1 VANQTQREEIEKQLS
16 AFTRYLRENGLKMTR
31 QRELLVRTFLD
42 AEGHLSAEELFELTR
57 RRDAKLGYATVFR
70 TLKAMVECGVARETD
85 FSDGRTRFEK
95 HLRKPDHHHIVCQ
108 SCGKAIEFFSPE
120 LEELEERIVARYH
133 VKPIRQK
140 FQIYGICEDCQG
152 PESKKK
158 KESENYDADL
168 IFARDA
174 LRIAMETEQRGVT
187 FYTTAAENSTHPSTR
202 RAFLDMLEEEKG
214 HFRHLEVEW
223 NRLLKENPGITD
235 APVFLHFDFDALQR
249 IFPSREAVLRKI
261 KGNLSEVEAL
271 EMAMDMELEAYSFF
285 NEYAEKFKDTKGRD
299 IFLQFAEEE
308 QEHYQLI
315 KRELDRLQ
323 ESEATA
329 KIPKE

>member
-1 VANQTQREEIEKQLS
+1 MAKETQREEIEKQLA
-16 AFTRYLRENGLKMTR
+16 AFTSYLRDNGLKMTR
-31 QRELLVRTFLD
+31 QRELLVRTFLG
-42 AEGHLSAEELFELTR
+42 AEGHLSAEELFDLTR
-57 RRDAKLGYATVFR
+57 RRDARLGYATVFR

-95 HLRKPDHHHIVCQ
+95 HFRKPDHHHIICQ

-133 VKPIRQK
+133 VKPIKQK
-140 FQIYGICEDCQG
+140 FQIYGICEDCQDSQ
-152 PESKKK
+152 SKKK
-158 KESENYDADL
+158 KETENYDADL

-187 FYTTAAENSTHPSTR
+187 FYKTAAENSTHPSTR

-235 APVFLHFDFDALQR
+235 APVFLHFDFHALKR
-249 IFPSREAVLRKI
+249 IFPSRQAVLKKI
-261 KGNLSEVEAL
+261 KDNLSEVQAL
-271 EMAMDMELEAYSFF
+271 RMAMNMELEAYNFF

-308 QEHYQLI
+308 QEHYHLI

-323 ESEATA
+323 ESE
-329 KIPKE
+329 P